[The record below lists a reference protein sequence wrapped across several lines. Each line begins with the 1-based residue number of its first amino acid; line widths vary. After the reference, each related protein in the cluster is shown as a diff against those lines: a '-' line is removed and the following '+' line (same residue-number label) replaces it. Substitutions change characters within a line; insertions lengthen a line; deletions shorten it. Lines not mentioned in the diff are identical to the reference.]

1 MDLEDD
7 TEAYTAILQDVLR
20 PAAPDAAA
28 LDAWVTTLVELSL
41 KQRAEL
47 IFGEVNGVQP
57 PDVVKRNG
65 MAYLEGW
72 DTFAEIGSLF
82 TRCARRTRDPAPRER
97 RAAAQ
102 RQPETATPADT
113 FEIHEIA
120 AHERQEREARPDHP
134 MQRDVERRQP
144 NGDAVARRHQPRS
157 PTQRCAGPAQ
167 EANHAG
173 RQPPNPCGKAAQ
185 HRHNLRTAKSCAQ
198 EDAGIRW
205 RRRRDHGK
213 QGAGSRCMTGLHP
226 ESPIQP

>member
-97 RAAAQ
+97 RAAADLAA
-102 RQPETATPADT
+102 RALAPESTLRAVHT
-113 FEIHEIA
+113 H
-120 AHERQEREARPDHP
+120 ART
-134 MQRDVERRQP
+134 R
-144 NGDAVARRHQPRS
+144 PRS
-157 PTQRCAGPAQ
+157 ASSIRSRSAWASKTCATRTAPTRPTTTLPRCSVRAVVRAARHRPSLRCA
-167 EANHAG
+167 
-173 RQPPNPCGKAAQ
+173 C
-185 HRHNLRTAKSCAQ
+185 
-198 EDAGIRW
+198 
-205 RRRRDHGK
+205 
-213 QGAGSRCMTGLHP
+213 
-226 ESPIQP
+226 